1 MSNLINYH
9 AFTTNATLNNGLEV
23 ELVFMIFPHND
34 GTHSQD
40 TMFIIKHDNEEVDV
54 WDNSDFIFNVFNK
67 LRATTLTNKYLT
79 ENGVPVDIDFVDSRD
94 ILLEMYETFMNFV
107 RKLSV

>member
-1 MSNLINYH
+1 MNPTSEPIPE
-9 AFTTNATLNNGLEV
+9 FG
-23 ELVFMIFPHND
+23 
-34 GTHSQD
+34 
-40 TMFIIKHDNEEVDV
+40 IKRDNEEVDV

-79 ENGVPVDIDFVDSRD
+79 ENSVPVDIDFVDSRD

-107 RKLSV
+107 RKLTV